1 MRAALRVAAV
11 VAVVFGAVTVFAGG
25 NVLFGSGAKA
35 AGSYVPFVVW
45 FNFLAGFAYV
55 AAGFGLWN
63 ARPWATALALGLAV
77 LTALVFAA
85 FGAYAGS
92 GGAFEPRTVAAMTL
106 RTALWTFIAV
116 LAWRAG
122 RSIEQRAT

>member
-1 MRAALRVAAV
+1 MRAAVRVAAV

-35 AGSYVPFVVW
+35 AGNYVPFVVW
-45 FNFLAGFAYV
+45 FNFFAGFAYV
-55 AAGFGLWN
+55 AAGVGLWN
-63 ARPWATALALGLAV
+63 ARPWATAFALGLAV

-85 FGAYAGS
+85 FGVYAGS
-92 GGAFEPRTVAAMTL
+92 GGAYEPRTVAAMAV
-106 RTALWTFIAV
+106 RTALWTFIAA
-116 LAWRAG
+116 LAWLAG